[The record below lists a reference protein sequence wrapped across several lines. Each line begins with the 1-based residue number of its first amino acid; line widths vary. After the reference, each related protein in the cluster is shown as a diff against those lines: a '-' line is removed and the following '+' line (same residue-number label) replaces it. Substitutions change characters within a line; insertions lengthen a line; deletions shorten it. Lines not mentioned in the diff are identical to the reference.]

1 MCPQRRLKCCRV
13 LHCKD
18 ILWSLEVCHL
28 LPSFASTLS
37 RLLPP
42 ARLWPQSPPLAP
54 VAHSSASSSPRC
66 TQLCLQVSGQHLP
79 ITGVGTEAPPQR
91 GPPWS
96 PVPVTPLYVRLLR
109 LLKSSD
115 IFVCLPVCYA
125 SSPIWNVPCGV
136 RAQVHLVQPSVL
148 CTSSTSGAQR
158 LSVKEQVMIH
168 SCAQSWCSPS
178 TLCPEVTFLGHG
190 TYIALRLLIGSTKL
204 MEFNTH
210 FRSNWY
216 VHVCLIWIV
225 SYAF

>member
-1 MCPQRRLKCCRV
+1 MCVHVYYYSKLVFFWPDYDSCTNISLNISKIIVERL
-13 LHCKD
+13 
-18 ILWSLEVCHL
+18 
-28 LPSFASTLS
+28 AS
-37 RLLPP
+37 
-42 ARLWPQSPPLAP
+42 
-54 VAHSSASSSPRC
+54 
-66 TQLCLQVSGQHLP
+66 
-79 ITGVGTEAPPQR
+79 ITMY
-91 GPPWS
+91 
-96 PVPVTPLYVRLLR
+96 LFF
-109 LLKSSD
+109 